1 MAPLRWPQRTKL
13 TWLCPSHSLT
23 LQPTSSGL
31 FPWQLAELTQNSRNL
46 QSLLRTRHRTD
57 TTSLLLRSIGKASH
71 KGGPDSTGELTPPL
85 DGRGLE
91 TTRKGCGYGE
101 AINWASMLL
110 PKADRSNLPFQPFPE
125 LLLAPVCSR
134 MLGGEGAVNSLTQ
147 RSGGGARTPGG
158 APGSSLRGKEC

>member
-110 PKADRSNLPFQPFPE
+110 PKADPFQEQQERASSDAQALFKS
-125 LLLAPVCSR
+125 LLKSR
-134 MLGGEGAVNSLTQ
+134 WLKSMANQSKV
-147 RSGGGARTPGG
+147 
-158 APGSSLRGKEC
+158 